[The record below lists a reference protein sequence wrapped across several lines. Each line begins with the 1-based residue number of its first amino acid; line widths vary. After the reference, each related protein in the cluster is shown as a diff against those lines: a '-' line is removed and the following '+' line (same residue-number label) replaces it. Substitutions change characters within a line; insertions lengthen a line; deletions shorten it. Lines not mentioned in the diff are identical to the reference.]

1 MPKPKGE
8 IIGTIFFST
17 ILFII
22 SVLILFGLP
31 TKPSSSDSG
40 TTSIILLFFVFID
53 IASVPF
59 FLSELT
65 IYKPQDLKD
74 SQYSIFINK
83 ISILVGDFMFS
94 KALSNMITLKSFD
107 ALEILSTT
115 AERLSQ
121 GEILQIEKALKRE
134 MTEEIYFQI
143 CFL

>member
-1 MPKPKGE
+1 MAPAAVSPFMLYVWLFLPKPKGE

-40 TTSIILLFFVFID
+40 ITSMILLFFVFID

-65 IYKPQDLKD
+65 I
-74 SQYSIFINK
+74 SS
-83 ISILVGDFMFS
+83 
-94 KALSNMITLKSFD
+94 LKSINTSST
-107 ALEILSTT
+107 ILI
-115 AERLSQ
+115 
-121 GEILQIEKALKRE
+121 IL
-134 MTEEIYFQI
+134 
-143 CFL
+143 